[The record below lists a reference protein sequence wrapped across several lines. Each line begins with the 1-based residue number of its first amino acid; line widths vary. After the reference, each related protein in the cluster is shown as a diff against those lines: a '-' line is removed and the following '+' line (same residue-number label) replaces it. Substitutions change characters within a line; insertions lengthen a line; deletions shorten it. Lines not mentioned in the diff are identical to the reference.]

1 MFVVVVAVIAG
12 LAMGI
17 VLHIWQSTP
26 AEAIKLEEF
35 DVFRL
40 ALFAQPQLVNEGVR
54 QTLMYSQLKT
64 VIPEERFMLLTP
76 LQGQAWSML
85 TLILLGVCLV
95 ATLSNNR
102 VRKCKWLYIVVL
114 VASLVAIF
122 TAGFF
127 AGKATTQAAQTQ
139 ILITPQSF
147 TEPYNYIVFCDDTD
161 SDGIC
166 DITYAK
172 NGRTGAIE
180 FSGAD
185 AGAVIQLAINAL
197 LKGGDVFIKAGVY
210 NINSV
215 IKLRSDTQL
224 IGEGGTLLSFNNVD
238 TAILLDNVYNVLIEK
253 LKLDGG
259 WSSQKAI
266 VVRNCDGGHNT
277 VRDVWIDRFF
287 TAIRLEAI
295 DKLVS
300 HNVFENIYVFNG
312 QYGIVGFGTTPD
324 IRSVTLN
331 TFRKFTWRGL
341 VNGIS
346 VGIDLQQY
354 VDNNYFEDIHLT
366 LLYPNSI
373 GLRFGYVNV
382 YDNVFNNIVIDQFKE
397 NTVNIKD
404 ESNQPNWFIRVKLGG
419 GYQTPPQIISS
430 RFILGTLAGDKFISQ
445 SGVATICAGSTRVT
459 VNHYLTSKP
468 TKVLITPLGQ
478 PTGKIWVENIT
489 STSFDI
495 VTDVA
500 PTSNLN
506 VAWYAEV

>member
-1 MFVVVVAVIAG
+1 MVFNKERNLKSRVVSLKLFITVLVVII
-12 LAMGI
+12 I
-17 VLHIWQSTP
+17 VLSILGFYVYT
-26 AEAIKLEEF
+26 
-35 DVFRL
+35 
-40 ALFAQPQLVNEGVR
+40 LVGVDSE
-54 QTLMYSQLKT
+54 L
-64 VIPEERFMLLTP
+64 
-76 LQGQAWSML
+76 
-85 TLILLGVCLV
+85 
-95 ATLSNNR
+95 R
-102 VRKCKWLYIVVL
+102 VR
-114 VASLVAIF
+114 VASLSSNYSLLSTRYESLLNNYSSLKTEY
-122 TAGFF
+122 TALNNRCN
-127 AGKATTQAAQTQ
+127 ALITNYTALKANYELLNTRYSSLEADYNTLKNQYDTLKTQ

-147 TEPYNYIVFCDDTD
+147 TEPYNYIVFCEDTN

-180 FSGAD
+180 FSGAN

-197 LKGGDVFIKAGVY
+197 LKGGVVFIKAGVY

-277 VRDVWIDRFF
+277 VRDIWIDRFF

-312 QYGIVGFGTTPD
+312 QYGIVGFGTAPD

-354 VDNNYFEDIHLT
+354 VDNNYFEDMHLT

-373 GLRFGYVNV
+373 GVNFGSVNV

-404 ESNQPNWFIRVKLGG
+404 KSNQPNWFIRVKLGG

-430 RFILGTLAGDKFISQ
+430 RFILGTLTGDKFISQ
-445 SGVATICAGSTRVT
+445 SGVATIHAGSTRVT
-459 VNHYLTSKP
+459 VNHYLAFKP
-468 TKVLITPLGQ
+468 TKVLVTPLGQ

-500 PTSNLN
+500 PTSDLN